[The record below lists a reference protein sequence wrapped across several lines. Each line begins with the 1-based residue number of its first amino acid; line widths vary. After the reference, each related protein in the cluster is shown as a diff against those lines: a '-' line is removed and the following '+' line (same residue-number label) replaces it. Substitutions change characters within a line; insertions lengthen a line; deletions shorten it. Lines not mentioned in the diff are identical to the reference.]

1 MEMNI
6 TEHVVS
12 AQRGNQQAFEKIF
25 ESTKSSV
32 YYTCLGLMKN
42 EADAKDLMQETYLAS
57 FRKIRSL
64 AEPEKYPA
72 WVHRIAVNKCKDA
85 LVARKEWIISSDEA
99 EDIPDTNLESL
110 PESYIIQK
118 DMRNVMLQIMRDR
131 LSDVQYRTI
140 LLFYFDELTIA
151 EISILMSCS
160 ENTIKSRL
168 HLAKAKLKE
177 GISMYE
183 EDNKDT
189 LYVAIPFLARFFRA
203 DASETLVPTVTANFH
218 KNAGESATQGAR
230 VHGFRAGTS
239 IKWMAVVLCA
249 VLGIAAV
256 AVCILIARSRDQD
269 KPSTTRQTVNH
280 DEASPDNNEE
290 TQRGLDSQATSE
302 DREGEDSD
310 VLPETGNYENDVLE
324 LCYDP
329 EDVDFSIMDIAQT
342 GSGLTVLTSDHVVA
356 AITDYDGTLNN
367 AQQVA
372 ENAVGIMDTDQ
383 YLVKCEAGTYSLYPI
398 PYGNG
403 DSVESADAVIRE
415 GMEIPNIC
423 YANISSLNTP
433 MILSLDDTTL
443 KYTDCDE
450 VQDVPLY
457 IYKEDQDVAF
467 YSVRDI
473 YYGDS
478 SFFVLLE
485 NNEVYDLRYCALGGF
500 SIAQMQSPEPGATQE
515 EQVYALSVFYNPRI
529 TDVARIFAT
538 GTLNWWGG
546 EVIYEKVG
554 DSENIYA
561 YNFLSED
568 DCFSTQ
574 LPDGYTTA
582 DIAHVEVGDTGMIVE
597 FADGH
602 IYLMDADDLSQ
613 LTYCEELT
621 DLNSR
626 GSILAFL
633 GGKELYFLMED
644 HQLYEVCF

>member
-1 MEMNI
+1 
-6 TEHVVS
+6 
-12 AQRGNQQAFEKIF
+12 
-25 ESTKSSV
+25 
-32 YYTCLGLMKN
+32 
-42 EADAKDLMQETYLAS
+42 
-57 FRKIRSL
+57 
-64 AEPEKYPA
+64 
-72 WVHRIAVNKCKDA
+72 
-85 LVARKEWIISSDEA
+85 
-99 EDIPDTNLESL
+99 
-110 PESYIIQK
+110 
-118 DMRNVMLQIMRDR
+118 
-131 LSDVQYRTI
+131 
-140 LLFYFDELTIA
+140 
-151 EISILMSCS
+151 
-160 ENTIKSRL
+160 
-168 HLAKAKLKE
+168 
-177 GISMYE
+177 
-183 EDNKDT
+183 
-189 LYVAIPFLARFFRA
+189 
-203 DASETLVPTVTANFH
+203 
-218 KNAGESATQGAR
+218 
-230 VHGFRAGTS
+230 
-239 IKWMAVVLCA
+239 
-249 VLGIAAV
+249 
-256 AVCILIARSRDQD
+256 
-269 KPSTTRQTVNH
+269 
-280 DEASPDNNEE
+280 
-290 TQRGLDSQATSE
+290 
-302 DREGEDSD
+302 
-310 VLPETGNYENDVLE
+310 
-324 LCYDP
+324 
-329 EDVDFSIMDIAQT
+329 
-342 GSGLTVLTSDHVVA
+342 
-356 AITDYDGTLNN
+356 
-367 AQQVA
+367 
-372 ENAVGIMDTDQ
+372 
-383 YLVKCEAGTYSLYPI
+383 
-398 PYGNG
+398 
-403 DSVESADAVIRE
+403 
-415 GMEIPNIC
+415 
-423 YANISSLNTP
+423 